1 MQFVQIFP
9 LILLVSFVNSFRPPL
24 RSSSRAMRRK
34 TQREQKRIEQIER
47 SRKCY
52 YTERIYSNECPNLLI
67 NYKNI
72 YSPAHTTSTIDLLE
86 YHQNICVNNNDWQY
100 NFIGIIVM
108 FYMFFALLMDYCYPP
123 HVDHYTGIVQ

>member
-67 NYKNI
+67 NYKNRGSLFDCVLHI
-72 YSPAHTTSTIDLLE
+72 FKDQPTQSTVINLAVVLSRQID
-86 YHQNICVNNNDWQY
+86 Y
-100 NFIGIIVM
+100 
-108 FYMFFALLMDYCYPP
+108 
-123 HVDHYTGIVQ
+123 